1 MTTSTPTRLGGLALV
16 LGAVLAFSPISP
28 GKDAS
33 LALDPTWTPGH
44 LIDLSSYLFLLLGLP
59 TLVPA
64 TARGSG
70 PLATLGYAAF
80 VTRLALSV
88 GSQLYEA
95 RVVPVLARQ
104 SSQTPALAD
113 HGNLNSIYGS
123 SGAWVNVALSM
134 GGVLFGIA
142 LWRSAPKTRWV
153 AGLIAVGSAA
163 AAVVPPLG
171 IVLFSVGF
179 GWLGLRILLRRDALT
194 PLRSS
199 HHAAIAAQTAAPGPL
214 IPNLDGTSTR

>member
-1 MTTSTPTRLGGLALV
+1 MTTSAPARLGGLALV
-16 LGAVLAFSPISP
+16 IGAALAFSPFSP

-33 LALDPTWTPGH
+33 LALDPSWTPGH

-59 TLVPA
+59 TLIA
-64 TARGSG
+64 AAGRGSG
-70 PLATLGYAAF
+70 PLAFLGYAAF
-80 VTRLALSV
+80 MSRLALSI

-104 SSQTPALAD
+104 PSQAPALAD
-113 HGNLNSIYGS
+113 HGDLNSLYGS
-123 SGAWVNVALSM
+123 SGEWVNVALSV

-142 LWRSAPKTRWV
+142 LWRSAPRIRWV
-153 AGLIAVGSAA
+153 AGLVSVGSAV

-179 GWLGLRILLRRDALT
+179 GWLGLRILLRHDALT
-194 PLRSS
+194 PLRSPRR
-199 HHAAIAAQTAAPGPL
+199 AAVATQTAAPGPTPASR
-214 IPNLDGTSTR
+214 IDR